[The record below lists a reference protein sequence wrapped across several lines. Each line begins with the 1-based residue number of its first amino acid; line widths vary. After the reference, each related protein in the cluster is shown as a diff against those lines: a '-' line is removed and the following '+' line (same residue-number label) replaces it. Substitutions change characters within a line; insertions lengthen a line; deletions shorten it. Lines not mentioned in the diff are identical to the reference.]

1 MKSYKWYW
9 VAAISC
15 MVAAFLS
22 PLVLSMFSQNEFS
35 PSAGIMGDMIG
46 GLTAPFLSIAGSILV
61 FAALKAQIEAN
72 KVVQDQF
79 QIQRQEN
86 DKRDWEA
93 KLFKLFDLH
102 LSIVDSFVVHSS
114 SLSLT
119 NIAANYEFS
128 KIVGFEY
135 NSTIERFV
143 KDHSILQK
151 GNVFEHTID
160 LFDWTMFDG
169 ADLLFKT
176 DTSPDWVVKTV
187 LDFFLEGLKG
197 AFYRYYNNCFYIIRM
212 IDSSPFHTEDEKTDL
227 INLYLNHFTYP
238 EIKWLFWVSFQEEY
252 TAVTPILDKY
262 RCFERISRDELTSK
276 GYCLFWEKYTHLR
289 ERLEVEPL

>member
-15 MVAAFLS
+15 MIAAFLA
-22 PLVLSMFSQNEFS
+22 PLVLSMFFQNEIS
-35 PSAGIMGDMIG
+35 PSAGIMGDTIG
-46 GLTAPFLSIAGSILV
+46 GLTSPFLSIAGSILV

-102 LSIVDSFVVHSS
+102 LSIVDSFVVHTSKIE
-114 SLSLT
+114 LV
-119 NIAANYEFS
+119 NIDANYQFS
-128 KIVGFEY
+128 KIAGFEY
-135 NSTIERFV
+135 N
-143 KDHSILQK
+143 HSITRLLEEYPIME
-151 GNVFEHTID
+151 GGGVFEHTID
-160 LFDWTMFDG
+160 LFDWTMFD
-169 ADLLFKT
+169 AARLDEEDKT
-176 DTSPDWVVKTV
+176 PDWIIATT
-187 LDFFLEGLKG
+187 LEFFLEGLKG

-212 IDSSPFHTEDEKTDL
+212 IDSSPFHNEDEKTDL

-238 EIKWLFWVSFQEEY
+238 EIKWLFWISFQEDY
-252 TAVTPILDKY
+252 VAFTPVLDKY
-262 RCFERISRDELTSK
+262 RCFERISIMDLNSK
-276 GYCLFWEKYTHLR
+276 GYMFFWEKYAHLR
-289 ERLEVEPL
+289 ERFKVESS